1 MDKLPAPRFTVNIR
15 RALKFEQVTID
26 AINPRSQAEFW
37 QRVLHWNISDDSD
50 DDLVMLSPPAGV
62 RAEGMSPD
70 LLFLRVPEEKTLKN
84 RLHLD
89 FRPDAQD
96 SEVLRIEALG
106 GHRVSIGQ
114 DPSVTWVV
122 MADPEGNEFC
132 ILSAFPSDEL
142 EGA

>member
-1 MDKLPAPRFTVNIR
+1 MLTI
-15 RALKFEQVTID
+15 EQLTID

-37 QRVLHWNISDDSD
+37 QRVLNWNISPDSD

-62 RAEGMSPD
+62 RANGMSPD
-70 LLFLRVPEEKTLKN
+70 LLFLKVPEEKSIKN

-89 FRPDAQD
+89 FRPDTQED
-96 SEVLRIEALG
+96 EVLRIEALG
-106 GHRVSIGQ
+106 GRRISIGQ

-132 ILSAFPSDEL
+132 ILSAFQSDEV
-142 EGA
+142 ENTNS

>member
-1 MDKLPAPRFTVNIR
+1 M
-15 RALKFEQVTID
+15 LKIEQLTID

-50 DDLVMLSPPAGV
+50 EDLVMLTPPAGV
-62 RAEGMSPD
+62 RGEGMSPD
-70 LLFLRVPEEKTLKN
+70 LLFLKVPEVKTLKN

-96 SEVLRIEALG
+96 DEVLRIEALG
-106 GHRVSIGQ
+106 GRRISIGQ

-132 ILSAFPSDEL
+132 ILSAFQYDEL
-142 EGA
+142 EDANPEGA